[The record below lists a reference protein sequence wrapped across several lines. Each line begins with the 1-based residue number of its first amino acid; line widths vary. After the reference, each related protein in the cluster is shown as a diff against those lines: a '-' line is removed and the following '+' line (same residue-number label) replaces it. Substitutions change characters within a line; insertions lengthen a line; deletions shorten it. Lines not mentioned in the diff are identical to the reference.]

1 MRPSLLVHPLPPP
14 LGALCRWATRLA
26 GRGTTP
32 TQTGRSRRP
41 YAIGPTWLGLGPT
54 RRGSNPTP
62 TFARLSASAFTR
74 RPSFSRSCI
83 RPADADMRQVLQ
95 CCRKNGRGNGWLG
108 QEQDALARLVPSTRA
123 GDFIDS
129 VQHASSTVLY
139 STSTPHRSSLRCTAI
154 TASVTFEVRV
164 CRVCLD
170 VCVAFVS
177 SK

>member
-1 MRPSLLVHPLPPP
+1 MRPSLLVHPPLPPP

-62 TFARLSASAFTR
+62 TFTRLSASAFTR

-95 CCRKNGRGNGWLG
+95 CCRKNGRGKGWLG
-108 QEQDALARLVPSTRA
+108 QEQDALGRGFHPHERV
-123 GDFIDS
+123 IDS
-129 VQHASSTVLY
+129 VQHALPYCTPLLLIATVHCNNL
-139 STSTPHRSSLRCTAI
+139 PRSLSRC
-154 TASVTFEVRV
+154 V
-164 CRVCLD
+164 CVY

-177 SK
+177 SN